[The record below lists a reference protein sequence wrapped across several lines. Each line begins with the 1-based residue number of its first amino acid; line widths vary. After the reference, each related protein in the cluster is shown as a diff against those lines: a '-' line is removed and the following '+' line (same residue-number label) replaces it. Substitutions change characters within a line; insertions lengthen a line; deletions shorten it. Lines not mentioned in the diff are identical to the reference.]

1 MPEWEEEITA
11 KQAGARFAEQ
21 KRKRKGI
28 ISKIVSGG
36 LERLGLKNPSE
47 EDENEDI
54 NKYSFPENIGMRY
67 KKTNFN
73 NETPNAGIGEVGSWH
88 AEDQMMIEL
97 QKRSRKKLNQME
109 KEAGTP
115 WRTNW

>member
-28 ISKIVSGG
+28 ISKIVSGA

-54 NKYSFPENIGMRY
+54 NKYSFPKVEMRY

-73 NETPNAGIGEVGSWH
+73 NETPNAGIGDVGSWH
-88 AEDQMMIEL
+88 AEDQMMVEL
-97 QKRSRKKLNQME
+97 EKSSKAKLRQMVREANRSK
-109 KEAGTP
+109 
-115 WRTNW
+115 W